1 MKCGVVFIFLYLMVT
16 FSIAHGQGVNPN
28 PDPFSE
34 HDNVSV
40 TIYEWSEFLSNCSKY
55 VNAWIL
61 CLLGFC
67 RHKIV
72 KENIIKYD
80 LYGNMKFPLQVP
92 MLCTL

>member
-1 MKCGVVFIFLYLMVT
+1 MVT

-40 TIYEWSEFLSNCSKY
+40 TIYEWSEFLRNCSKY
-55 VNAWIL
+55 VNAWIFMFTW
-61 CLLGFC
+61 LL
-67 RHKIV
+67 IV